1 MDFKNSGKEDFCMNQ
16 SKIVS
21 VRLWFLAGC
30 LIFKVAVAQDQCKVV
45 GWATENGGV
54 SGGGSASPT
63 VASDYNELKAAL
75 TSGTTKVVHI
85 SGTITIPA
93 GGRITIQDQ
102 IAKSIIGLAGSKIVS
117 SDMSKDGSG
126 ILYIKRSKN
135 FIMRNIVFEGP
146 GAYDVDGYDNLC
158 IDDCQ
163 NFWIDHCEFHDGM
176 DGNFD
181 IKNMSDFISVTW
193 CTFSYE
199 KPPKAGGSGGADD
212 HRYSDLIGSSDGATE
227 DETHLNIT
235 FNYCWWGEGCRERM
249 PRMRFGKLHMVNN
262 LFSSTVSNHCIRA
275 GFKADVLAVGNY
287 FDNQKLPID
296 EYENNY
302 TAIRAYNNYG
312 ASEITKNTAFT
323 PPYSITVANPASI
336 VSPIKTCAG
345 AKLTS
350 PTGCSSCSGP
360 VNEPPVVSITTPTNN
375 TTFDGPASISIN
387 ATASD
392 KDGTISKVEFFNGTT
407 LLGSDNSSP
416 FNFTWTNVVFGTY
429 TITAKA
435 TDNGGAEV
443 TSDPVKIVVIN
454 PSLPS
459 LTVADSIITADSGKV
474 ITPVVFTWGGAATD
488 VNYTDLPLGLSA
500 SKNATAKTL
509 TIFGTPLKDGTF
521 SVTTVG
527 GSTSVTIKA
536 TVIIKVKGTVLADWY
551 KFQESTISLKFVSF
565 TSGTIETDY
574 YDQTKPD
581 NGVAYSPG
589 ALRLDKVTGTMKLTL
604 RSLEVLKIRIYATG
618 GRTLKVNYGL
628 NGTEKTWNSPSE
640 YSSGAHELDLT
651 STIPELVSSTPI
663 TVMIINSR
671 ADGGSLNIHD
681 LYVKGT
687 EMPKTSISGYTC
699 NHAVNTMPV
708 VTVAIHGTELHLTSA
723 LSTDI
728 IGNNQ
733 MYIVNL
739 LGKTL
744 ISKEYSTVVD
754 ISKLKNG
761 IYFLRIGPKSFKF
774 VKK

>member
-1 MDFKNSGKEDFCMNQ
+1 MFNFAM
-16 SKIVS
+16 
-21 VRLWFLAGC
+21 
-30 LIFKVAVAQDQCKVV
+30 AQDQCKVI
-45 GWATENGGV
+45 GWATQNGGV
-54 SGGGSASPT
+54 SGGGSESPT
-63 VASDYNELKAAL
+63 IASDYSTLKSAL
-75 TSGTTKVVHI
+75 TSSATKVVHI
-85 SGTITIPA
+85 SGIIAIPD

-102 IAKSIIGLAGSKIVS
+102 TGKSIIGLAGSKIVS

-135 FIMRNIVFEGP
+135 FIMRNIIFEGP

-158 IDDCQ
+158 IDNCQ

-181 IKNMSDFISVTW
+181 IKNMSDFVSVTW

-212 HRYSDLIGSSDGATE
+212 HRYSDLIGASDGATE

-275 GFKADVLAVGNY
+275 GFKADILAVGNY

-296 EYENNY
+296 EYEGNY

-312 ASEITKNTAFT
+312 ATDITKNTSFT
-323 PPYSITVANPASI
+323 PPYSIIVASPASI
-336 VSPIKTCAG
+336 VSPIKSCAG

-360 VNEPPVVSITTPTNN
+360 VNEPPAVSITSPTNKA
-375 TTFDGPASISIN
+375 TFDGPASITIN

-392 KDGTISKVEFFNGTT
+392 KDGTISKVEFFNGMT
-407 LLGSDNSSP
+407 LLGSDDASP
-416 FNFTWTNVVFGTY
+416 FSFTWTSVSFGTY

-459 LTVADSIITADSGKV
+459 LTVEDSTITADSGNA
-474 ITPVVFTWGGAATD
+474 INPVVFTWGGAATD
-488 VNYTDLPLGLSA
+488 VNYTDLPSGLSA
-500 SKNATAKTL
+500 SKSTTAKTL
-509 TIFGTPLKDGTF
+509 TISGTPLKDGTF
-521 SVTTVG
+521 TITTVG
-527 GSTSVTIKA
+527 GSAAVSIKA
-536 TVIIKVKGTVLADWY
+536 TVIIKVKGTILADWY

-565 TSGTIETDY
+565 SSGTIETDY

-581 NGVAYSPG
+581 NGVTYSPG
-589 ALRLDKVTGTMKLTL
+589 ALRLDKATGTMKLIL
-604 RSLEVLKIRIYATG
+604 RSLEVLKIRFYATG
-618 GRTLKVNYGL
+618 GRTIKVTYGL

-640 YSSGAHELDLT
+640 YGSGAHELDLT
-651 STIPELVSSTPI
+651 STIPELVSSSPI

-681 LYVKGT
+681 LYVNGT
-687 EMPKTSISGYTC
+687 EMPKTSSGDHKYNSMVKAMTVV
-699 NHAVNTMPV
+699 HVVN
-708 VTVAIHGTELHLTSA
+708 HGTELHLTNILCS
-723 LSTDI
+723 DNI
-728 IGNNQ
+728 RNNQ

-739 LGKTL
+739 LGRTL
-744 ISKEYSTVVD
+744 FSRDYSPVVD
-754 ISKLKNG
+754 ICNLEKG
-761 IYFLRIGPKSFKF
+761 IYFLKIGSNSFKF
-774 VKK
+774 IKR